1 MQNTKRTSRIALMLL
16 VCLCLSALSG
26 ALAGDVTDD
35 CDHDGAAHA
44 IEKYMPRARIA
55 DVG

>member
-26 ALAGDVTDD
+26 ALAEETVRFNTNS
-35 CDHDGAAHA
+35 
-44 IEKYMPRARIA
+44 RIYQEA
-55 DVG
+55 NLSSR